1 MKKLQ
6 LEELNR
12 ISSDEF
18 KQKQKF
24 PIVVILDNIRSAL
37 NVGSVF
43 RTCDAF
49 NISKVYLCGITACP
63 PNKEINKTAIG
74 ASETVVWEYCKDIT
88 TIVDRLKSE
97 GYTMCAIEQTDQ
109 SIQLNSFDVKLNAK
123 YALIL
128 GNEVDG
134 VAEEILPSMDFAIE
148 IPQFG
153 TKHSLNV
160 SVCAGIVLWHFIV
173 TQTLNE

>member
-18 KQKQKF
+18 KEVQKF
-24 PIVVILDNIRSAL
+24 PIVIVLDSIRSAL
-37 NVGSVF
+37 NVGSMF
-43 RTCDAF
+43 RTSDAF
-49 NISKVYLCGITACP
+49 MIEKVYLCGITACP

-74 ASETVVWEYCKDIT
+74 ASETVAWEYHEDIT
-88 TIVDRLKSE
+88 SVVSSLKTD
-97 GYTMCAIEQTDQ
+97 GYKLCAIEQTDE
-109 SIQLNSFDVKLNAK
+109 SIDLNNFKVESDLK

-134 VAEEILPSMDFAIE
+134 VNEEILPSMDYAIE

-160 SVCAGIVLWHFIV
+160 SVCAGIALWHFI
-173 TQTLNE
+173 QPHM

>member
-6 LEELNR
+6 LDELKR
-12 ISSDEF
+12 ISPEEF
-18 KQKQKF
+18 KDKVKF
-24 PIVVILDNIRSAL
+24 PIVVVLDNIRSAL

-43 RTCDAF
+43 RSCDAF
-49 NISKVYLCGITACP
+49 NVEMVYLCGITACP

-74 ASETVVWEYCKDIT
+74 ASDTVTWEYFKDINPL
-88 TIVDRLKSE
+88 VKQLKE
-97 GYTMCAIEQTDQ
+97 DGYHLCAIEQTDVSSPLQ
-109 SIQLNSFDVKLNAK
+109 SFEVKVDEK

-134 VAEEILPSMDFAIE
+134 VNEDILTSMDHAIE

-160 SVCAGIVLWHFIV
+160 SVCAGIVLWHFVQPQI
-173 TQTLNE
+173 L